1 MAVFTYSALKK
12 DGSMATGELTATDR
26 SDAFRRLDRNGMQ
39 PLSLKEK
46 DAAGGG
52 GAAVAVAAAPP
63 DKKGGKEKNG
73 KEKSEKQALAL
84 KESKALKAD
93 SQAKEEKR
101 AKETA
106 LAKVSGKNGAKE
118 AGGKEAVPAGPV
130 KLKKNDVIIFT
141 EELSDLLAAGLQL
154 EPALRI
160 MESRDELSAVKDV
173 TDILRN
179 RIRDGSSFSSSLKAA
194 SSTFG
199 ELYCNLAAA
208 GEISGALP
216 KILRRQAEYL
226 TAVSALQA
234 KVTTAMIYP
243 VCLIVAGLS
252 VTILFVSYLIP
263 QLTVLLKSMN
273 KELPIAAKWMMNV
286 GDAALSYWWLIALVI
301 GVAVWSFQKI
311 TNSETYRPKWDQ
323 KKVTMAF
330 FGPLLSARFFVQF
343 LETLSNLLGN
353 GLPLL
358 RSLELTRDATPN
370 RYLKSQL
377 TKVISMVGEGGS
389 LSRSLKKVGFFPS
402 LLTDMI
408 TVGEQTG
415 DLEHA
420 LERTA
425 RRYDKELQKT
435 IDRGMALVTPLIIF
449 IMAVVVGTMA
459 YMMVSIILQSVNSVK
474 GR

>member
-12 DGSMATGELTATDR
+12 DGTTASGELTANDR
-26 SDAFRRLDRNGMQ
+26 ADAFRRLDRNGLQ
-39 PLSLKEK
+39 PVSLKQTDASAAAATASAEKKNGKAMIAAKDAKDAKEK
-46 DAAGGG
+46 DIKKAKD
-52 GAAVAVAAAPP
+52 
-63 DKKGGKEKNG
+63 DKKKE
-73 KEKSEKQALAL
+73 L
-84 KESKALKAD
+84 
-93 SQAKEEKR
+93 
-101 AKETA
+101 A
-106 LAKVSGKNGAKE
+106 LAKTGGKAPATEG
-118 AGGKEAVPAGPV
+118 GGKEAVPTGPV
-130 KLKKNDVIIFT
+130 KLKKGDIITFT

-173 TDILRN
+173 TAILRN
-179 RIRDGSSFSSSLKAA
+179 RIRDGSSFSSSLQVA
-194 SSTFG
+194 SPSFG

-216 KILRRQAEYL
+216 DILKRQAQYL
-226 TAVSALQA
+226 TSVQTLQG

-243 VCLIVAGLS
+243 IFLIIAGMG

-263 QLTVLLKSMN
+263 QLTVLLKSMG
-273 KELPIAAKWMMNV
+273 KELPFAAKAIMGA
-286 GDAALSYWWLIALVI
+286 GDFALSYWWAIALII
-301 GVAVWSFQKI
+301 GLAVWGFQKI
-311 TNSETYRPKWDQ
+311 TSSEAYRPKWDE
-323 KKVTMAF
+323 KKVNLPF

-358 RSLELTRDATPN
+358 RAMELTRDATPN
-370 RYLKSQL
+370 RYLKGQL
-377 TKVISMVGEGGS
+377 SKVIGMVGEGGS
-389 LSRSLKKVGFFPS
+389 LSRSMKKVGFFPS

-420 LERTA
+420 LVRTA

-435 IDRGMALVTPLIIF
+435 IDRGMAIVTPVIIL
-449 IMAVVVGTMA
+449 IMAIVVGTMA
-459 YMMVSIILQSVNSVK
+459 YMMVSIILQSVNSV
-474 GR
+474 RAR

>member
-12 DGSMATGELTATDR
+12 DGSMATGELTANDR

-46 DAAGGG
+46 DAA
-52 GAAVAVAAAPP
+52 AAASAAAAQE
-63 DKKGGKEKNG
+63 KKNG
-73 KEKSEKQALAL
+73 KEKKEAAGKEMLAL
-84 KESKALKAD
+84 KD
-93 SQAKEEKR
+93 GKEEKP
-101 AKETA
+101 AKKEKTKEGLIKA
-106 LAKVSGKNGAKE
+106 PGKNGAKE
-118 AGGKEAVPAGPV
+118 GGGKEAVPAGPV
-130 KLKKNDVIIFT
+130 KLKKGDVIIFT

-160 MESRDELSAVKDV
+160 MEGRDELSAVKDV
-173 TDILRN
+173 TAILRN

-194 SSTFG
+194 SPTFG

-226 TAVSALQA
+226 TAVSALQS

-243 VCLIVAGLS
+243 ICLIVAGMG

-273 KELPIAAKWMMNV
+273 KELPLAAKWMMNV
-286 GDAALSYWWLIALVI
+286 GDFALSYWWAIAAVVGF
-301 GVAVWSFQKI
+301 GVWGFQKI
-311 TNSETYRPKWDQ
+311 TTSETYRPKWDY
-323 KKVTMAF
+323 KKVTMPF

-358 RSLELTRDATPN
+358 RALELTRDATPN
-370 RYLKSQL
+370 RYLRALL
-377 TKVISMVGEGGS
+377 TKTISMVGEGGS

-435 IDRGMALVTPLIIF
+435 IDRGMALVTPVIIF
-449 IMAVVVGTMA
+449 IMALIVGTMA
-459 YMMVSIILQSVNSVK
+459 YMMVSIILQSVTSVK

>member
-12 DGSMATGELTATDR
+12 DGTTASGELSANDR
-26 SDAFRRLDRNGMQ
+26 ADAFRRLDRNGLQ
-39 PLSLKEK
+39 PVSLKQK
-46 DAAGGG
+46 DAAAL
-52 GAAVAVAAAPP
+52 AAPAADRKSGKEMVAAKDA
-63 DKKGGKEKNG
+63 KKSKEEKKQELALAKSNGKPAAAAANG
-73 KEKSEKQALAL
+73 KE
-84 KESKALKAD
+84 
-93 SQAKEEKR
+93 
-101 AKETA
+101 
-106 LAKVSGKNGAKE
+106 V
-118 AGGKEAVPAGPV
+118 VPTGPV
-130 KLKKNDVIIFT
+130 KLKKGDIITFT

-160 MESRDELSAVKDV
+160 MESRDELTAVKDV
-173 TDILRN
+173 TAILRN
-179 RIRDGSSFSSSLKAA
+179 RIRDGSSFSSSLSAA
-194 SSTFG
+194 SSSFG

-216 KILRRQAEYL
+216 EILKRQAQYL
-226 TAVSALQA
+226 TAVQTLQS

-243 VCLIVAGLS
+243 ICLIVAGLA

-263 QLTVLLKSMN
+263 QLTVLLKSMG
-273 KELPIAAKWMMNV
+273 KELPFAAKAIMGA
-286 GDAALSYWWLIALVI
+286 GDFALSYWWAIALVI
-301 GVAVWSFQKI
+301 GLGIWGFQKI
-311 TNSETYRPKWDQ
+311 TTSETYRPRWDE
-323 KKVTMAF
+323 KRVNLPF
-330 FGPLLSARFFVQF
+330 FGPLISARFFVQF

-377 TKVISMVGEGGS
+377 TKVIAMVGEGGS
-389 LSRSLKKVGFFPS
+389 LSRTLKKVGFFPS

-435 IDRGMALVTPLIIF
+435 IDRGMAIVTPAIILV
-449 IMAVVVGTMA
+449 MAVVVGTMA
-459 YMMVSIILQSVNSVK
+459 YMMVSIILQSVNSVGG
-474 GR
+474 GRR

>member
-12 DGSMATGELTATDR
+12 DGTTASGELSANDR
-26 SDAFRRLDRNGMQ
+26 ADAFRRLDRNGLQ
-39 PLSLKEK
+39 PVSLKQK
-46 DAAGGG
+46 DAA
-52 GAAVAVAAAPP
+52 ALAAPAA
-63 DKKGGKEKNG
+63 DKKNG
-73 KEKSEKQALAL
+73 KEMVAAKDAKKS
-84 KESKALKAD
+84 
-93 SQAKEEKR
+93 KEEK
-101 AKETA
+101 KQELA
-106 LAKVSGKNGAKE
+106 LAKSNGKPAAAAAN
-118 AGGKEAVPAGPV
+118 GKEVVPTGPV
-130 KLKKNDVIIFT
+130 KLKKGDIITFT

-160 MESRDELSAVKDV
+160 MESRDELTAVKDV
-173 TDILRN
+173 TAILRN
-179 RIRDGSSFSSSLKAA
+179 RIRDGSSFSSSLSAA
-194 SSTFG
+194 SSSFG

-216 KILRRQAEYL
+216 EILKRQAQYL
-226 TAVSALQA
+226 TAVQTLQS

-243 VCLIVAGLS
+243 ICLIVAGLA

-263 QLTVLLKSMN
+263 QLTVLLKSMG
-273 KELPIAAKWMMNV
+273 KELPFAAKAIMGA
-286 GDAALSYWWLIALVI
+286 GDFALSYWWAIALVI
-301 GVAVWSFQKI
+301 GLGIWGFQKI
-311 TNSETYRPKWDQ
+311 TTSETYRPRWDE
-323 KKVTMAF
+323 KRVNLPF
-330 FGPLLSARFFVQF
+330 FGPLISARFFVQF

-377 TKVISMVGEGGS
+377 TKVIAMVGEGGS
-389 LSRSLKKVGFFPS
+389 LSRTLKKVGFFPS

-435 IDRGMALVTPLIIF
+435 IDRGMAIVTPAIILV
-449 IMAVVVGTMA
+449 MAVVVGTMA
-459 YMMVSIILQSVNSVK
+459 YMMVSIILQSVNSVGG
-474 GR
+474 GRR